1 MNYTVIKSR
10 RKTLAL
16 QIKGGELIVRAP
28 MKIST
33 REIENFV
40 CEHKDWIEKHL
51 EKSRERAEK
60 AEQAVPLTD
69 SEIKLLSKQAKA
81 LFAER
86 AAHYA
91 ALIGVDYAKIT
102 VRRQKMRWGSCTGK
116 GNLSF
121 NLALM
126 LAPPRVLDS
135 VVVHELCHR
144 KHMNHSPQFYSE
156 MARVFPDYREC
167 RRWLEENGSL
177 LIAKVN
183 TGR

>member
-28 MKIST
+28 MKISA
-33 REIENFV
+33 REIEKFV
-40 CEHKDWIEKHL
+40 REHGDWIEKHI
-51 EKSRERAEK
+51 EKSRQRAQEIQK
-60 AEQAVPLTD
+60 IEPMSPAELDALV
-69 SEIKLLSKQAKA
+69 KQAK
-81 LFAER
+81 LIFPER
-86 AAHYA
+86 VEHYA
-91 ALIGVDYAKIT
+91 KLLGVSYANIT
-102 VRRQKMRWGSCTGK
+102 IRRQRSRFGSCSSN

-144 KHMNHSPQFYSE
+144 KEMNHSARFYSE
-156 MARVFPDYREC
+156 MARVFPDYKEC
-167 RRWLEENGSL
+167 REWLVKNGSE
-177 LIAKVN
+177 LIARVN
-183 TGR
+183 KGR

>member
-28 MKIST
+28 MKLSA
-33 REIENFV
+33 REIEKFV
-40 CEHKDWIEKHL
+40 REHSDWIDKHMEKA
-51 EKSRERAEK
+51 RERSRRV
-60 AEQAVPLTD
+60 EQIIPLTD
-69 SEIKLLSKQAKA
+69 DEIKALSEQAKVA
-81 LFAER
+81 FAER
-86 AAHYA
+86 VAHYA
-91 ALIGVDYAKIT
+91 TQLGVSYARIT
-102 VRRQKMRWGSCTGK
+102 VRQQTSRWGSCSSK

-144 KHMNHSPQFYSE
+144 KEMNHSARFYSE
-156 MARVFPDYREC
+156 MARVFPDYKEC
-167 RRWLEENGSL
+167 REYLVKNGAE
-177 LIAKVN
+177 LIARVN
-183 TGR
+183 KGR

>member
-28 MKIST
+28 IEISA
-33 REIENFV
+33 REIEKFV
-40 CEHKDWIEKHL
+40 REHESWIEKHI
-51 EKSRERAEK
+51 EESRERAQR
-60 AEQAVPLTD
+60 AERVIPLTD
-69 SEIKLLSKQAKA
+69 GEIKVLSKQARA
-81 LFAER
+81 IFAER
-86 AAHYA
+86 VAHYA
-91 ALIGVDYAKIT
+91 ALLGVSYGKIT
-102 VRRQKMRWGSCTGK
+102 VRRQKMRWGSCNSK

-144 KHMNHSPQFYSE
+144 KEMNHSASFYSE
-156 MARVFPDYREC
+156 MARVFPDYKEC
-167 RRWLEENGSL
+167 REYLVKNGSE
-177 LIAKVN
+177 LISRVN
-183 TGR
+183 KGR

>member
-1 MNYTVIKSR
+1 MDYTVIKSN

-28 MKIST
+28 SKISD
-33 REIENFV
+33 REIKSFV
-40 CEHKDWIEKHL
+40 DKHRDWIDKHI
-51 EKSRERAEK
+51 KKARERAERV
-60 AEQAVPLTD
+60 ETVTPLTEA
-69 SEIKLLSKQAKA
+69 EIKVLGERAKA

-91 ALIGVDYAKIT
+91 SLLGISYGKIT
-102 VRRQKMRWGSCTGK
+102 VRRQKSRWGSCNGK
-116 GNLSF
+116 GDLSF

-144 KHMNHSPQFYSE
+144 KEMNHSARFYSE
-156 MARVFPDYREC
+156 MARIFPDYKEC
-167 RRWLEENGSL
+167 REYLVKNGSV
-177 LIAKVN
+177 LIARVIK
-183 TGR
+183 GQ

>member
-28 MKIST
+28 MQISA
-33 REIENFV
+33 REIEKFV
-40 CEHKDWIEKHL
+40 REHEDWIEKHL
-51 EKSRERAEK
+51 ERSRESAKR

-69 SEIKLLSKQAKA
+69 AEIKLLSKQAKV
-81 LFAER
+81 LFSER
-86 AAHYA
+86 VAYYA
-91 ALIGVDYAKIT
+91 ALLGVSYAKIT
-102 VRRQKMRWGSCTGK
+102 VRRQKMRWGSCNSK

-144 KHMNHSPQFYSE
+144 KEMNHSARFYSE
-156 MARVFPDYREC
+156 MARVFPDHEEC
-167 RRWLEENGSL
+167 RRWLETNGSE
-177 LIAKVN
+177 LIARVN
-183 TGR
+183 KGR